1 MVFYNQ
7 LPTELWFVIYKHEH
21 SMNLSA
27 VNRHIRRI
35 RLEVDLANHRLINDL
50 MEGDGIALWNCNEWL
65 SFTNIV
71 RINELE
77 Y

>member
-1 MVFYNQ
+1 
-7 LPTELWFVIYKHEH
+7 
-21 SMNLSA
+21 MNLSA

-50 MEGDGIALWNCNEWL
+50 MEGDGITLWNCNEWL